1 MRVVE
6 CELINDC
13 LAPKRVG
20 NSVKKKGFRT
30 GQRVRSTVSNIA
42 LTPDTQVLALKTKD
56 GYLIPEPFL
65 NILGEIKGNPSQKR
79 SEPYYGA
86 VEEVFDLEEKSEN
99 KSVSDVFQS
108 LKASKIISS
117 NSVKSKR
124 LVNFALGGAVIGLV
138 YAMLKGKNK
147 LLLTAIGGVGGGV
160 IGNYIGR
167 KIIENDEE

>member
-30 GQRVRSTVSNIA
+30 GQRVRGTVSNIA

-147 LLLTAIGGVGGGV
+147 LLLTAI
-160 IGNYIGR
+160 I
-167 KIIENDEE
+167 

>member
-30 GQRVRSTVSNIA
+30 GQRVRGTVSNIA

-117 NSVKSKR
+117 NSVKS
-124 LVNFALGGAVIGLV
+124 NW
-138 YAMLKGKNK
+138 
-147 LLLTAIGGVGGGV
+147 
-160 IGNYIGR
+160 
-167 KIIENDEE
+167 

>member
-30 GQRVRSTVSNIA
+30 GQRVRGTVSNIA